1 MEYQPTPDDYTWP
14 AVAAI
19 IGLFILVTAV
29 VTILIWH
36 RSATTRAKVQ
46 LVRERE
52 YRELAEGAVAAQER
66 NDRQLAEISSQL
78 QDMRGRLETFEK
90 ILKEVE

>member
-1 MEYQPTPDDYTWP
+1 MDYQPQADDYTWP

-29 VTILIWH
+29 VTVLVWH

-46 LVRERE
+46 LVREKE
-52 YRELAEGAVAAQER
+52 YREIAEGAVAAQDR
-66 NDRQLAEISSQL
+66 ADRQLTEINSQL
-78 QDMRGRLETFEK
+78 QEMRGRLDSFER
-90 ILKEVE
+90 ILKDVE

>member
-1 MEYQPTPDDYTWP
+1 MEYQPTADDYTWP

-29 VTILIWH
+29 VTVLIWH
-36 RSATTRAKVQ
+36 RSATTRAKAQ

-52 YRELAEGAVAAQER
+52 YRELAEGAVAAQDR
-66 NDRQLAEISSQL
+66 NDHTLSEINSQL
-78 QDMRGRLETFEK
+78 QEMRGRLDSFER
-90 ILKEVE
+90 ILKDVE